1 LSQIKSLAS
10 LYSLVFVLVLS
21 GCGFQPMYG
30 MQQDGST
37 VSKLKNVKVDVIADR
52 SGQILRNYL
61 LDMMTADSSAS
72 NKYLLKVALVETS
85 PQSAFRRDNTARHV
99 EIVINATIYLQNLE
113 TGKTEYTDTLTEV
126 GSFSLGPKAEYASY
140 SATVAEDSSRERAL
154 KILAD
159 NINLYVATY
168 LLGKE

>member
-72 NKYLLKVALVETS
+72 NKYLLKVALVET
-85 PQSAFRRDNTARHV
+85 ARHV